1 MQEYET
7 IGPLYEFLAVLK
19 NNEKKWSDR
28 SSWTMA
34 KFMHQ
39 KMMKATKVVVGVA
52 QYVVISCD
60 DVSTVDNQ
68 SWLFIHCYVVQNW

>member
-1 MQEYET
+1 
-7 IGPLYEFLAVLK
+7 
-19 NNEKKWSDR
+19 
-28 SSWTMA
+28 MA